1 MNPYVRVS
9 YSEATQKWIPFAK
22 HFERLASPLQRIINY
37 FAKLPR
43 WNYRRGET
51 EGRVMRDRVWVSYNS
66 TVAVDG
72 GNGERG
78 EGVEVEMEDVFAEE
92 GEFGGEEGTWQGMV
106 DRAFWRRGAGR
117 GIQRRATISDLKD
130 KEYWREEG
138 RYVEMDRVA
147 KRGGYCG
154 VRQLLVV
161 KENRAEGEG
170 NWDNL
175 LGMVPP
181 LDV

>member
-1 MNPYVRVS
+1 MKR
-9 YSEATQKWIPFAK
+9 
-22 HFERLASPLQRIINY
+22 FERLASPLQRIINY

-43 WNYRRGET
+43 WNYRRREKEGE
-51 EGRVMRDRVWVSYNS
+51 VVRDRVWVRYNS
-66 TVAVDG
+66 TAVVDDG
-72 GNGERG
+72 NSEPAG
-78 EGVEVEMEDVFAEE
+78 EGEGSLETEDVFEE
-92 GEFGGEEGTWQGMV
+92 VGSEDGTWQGMI
-106 DRAFWRRGAGR
+106 DRAFWIRGIGR
-117 GIQRRATISDLKD
+117 GIQRRATIADLKD
-130 KEYWREEG
+130 KAYWKGEG
-138 RYVEMDRVA
+138 RYVEMDREA

-161 KENRAEGEG
+161 RENRTAGEG